1 MSEVDVLKERIKALE
16 MEIEQLRSDQEKE
29 LNRIKSENYDALEAS
44 QTRYQGE
51 LEIQRTNFQRQI
63 ANLKAKMKSFEV

>member
-1 MSEVDVLKERIKALE
+1 MDDVDALKQKIETLESRIEDERIKHE
-16 MEIEQLRSDQEKE
+16 SD
-29 LNRIKSENYDALEAS
+29 LSRVKSENYEALEAS

-63 ANLKAKMKSFEV
+63 EELKAKLRSFEV

>member
-63 ANLKAKMKSFEV
+63 ANLKAKMKSIEV

>member
-1 MSEVDVLKERIKALE
+1 MSEVDVLKERIKVLE

>member
-1 MSEVDVLKERIKALE
+1 MSEVDLLKERIKALE

>member
-63 ANLKAKMKSFEV
+63 ASLKAKMKSFEV

>member
-1 MSEVDVLKERIKALE
+1 MTEVDVLKERVKALE